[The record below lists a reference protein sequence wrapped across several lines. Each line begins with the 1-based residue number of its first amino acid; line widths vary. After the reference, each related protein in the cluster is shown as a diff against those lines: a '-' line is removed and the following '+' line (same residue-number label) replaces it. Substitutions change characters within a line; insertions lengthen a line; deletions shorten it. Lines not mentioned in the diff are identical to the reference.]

1 MKRYS
6 REYFE
11 KKYKILAQRLLQKE
25 GFIETIKT
33 TRKEL
38 GLPENG
44 FGNVPELAY
53 FLIGKMNKSEQRT
66 LTLWAFV
73 EEYAVENKIVV
84 NY

>member
-1 MKRYS
+1 
-6 REYFE
+6 
-11 KKYKILAQRLLQKE
+11 
-25 GFIETIKT
+25 
-33 TRKEL
+33 
-38 GLPENG
+38 
-44 FGNVPELAY
+44 VPELAY